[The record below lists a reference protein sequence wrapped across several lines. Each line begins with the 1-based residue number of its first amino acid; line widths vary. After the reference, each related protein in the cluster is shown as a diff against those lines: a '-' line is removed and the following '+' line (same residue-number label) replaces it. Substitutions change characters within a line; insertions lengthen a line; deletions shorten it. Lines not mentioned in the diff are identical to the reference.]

1 MREDEEEVDQEYT
14 LKFND
19 DYVCKPMNNGCEYV
33 IQGERNLYEMHLR
46 SQKQLHDLELK
57 CDNSNT
63 HNQAQ
68 MDQPKAKMNGLKTH
82 NQELKTK
89 LQEIKKQNEM
99 PMGLVEQN
107 EILIEISLS
116 DVQHHLCT

>member
-1 MREDEEEVDQEYT
+1 MVSSQRKVFEEAIDDPLQRGKETT
-14 LKFND
+14 LKS
-19 DYVCKPMNNGCEYV
+19 
-33 IQGERNLYEMHLR
+33 ERNLYEMHLR

-57 CDNSNT
+57 CDNSNA
-63 HNQAQ
+63 HNQGQ

-89 LQEIKKQNEM
+89 LQEIRKQNEM